1 MWVGEG
7 RRHTRSLNTNKGE
20 EQLEMAKKD
29 VTAALKKIDGLS
41 DEEKMQVMIES
52 IKGMTVLSLSEL
64 VKQLE
69 EVFGVSAAVPMV
81 AGAVPAAAGGDA
93 QAGGQEEQT
102 EFDIIL
108 KDVGGEKVKVIK
120 AIREITSL
128 GLRESK
134 ELVDGAPSDVLKG
147 VSKEEADAAKAKLEE
162 VGATAEVK

>member
-1 MWVGEG
+1 
-7 RRHTRSLNTNKGE
+7 
-20 EQLEMAKKD
+20 MAKKD

-81 AGAVPAAAGGDA
+81 AGAMPAAAGGDA
-93 QAGGQEEQT
+93 QAGAQEEQT

-108 KDVGGEKVKVIK
+108 KEVGGEKVKVIK